1 MTKSRLGL
9 LAFVLTAP
17 FSSIAQGDA
26 AALLAKSVAAFEKNQ
41 QNEKQW
47 NWNIVETRQLLNRAG
62 ETLQSFP
69 SVTSESVIRSNGR
82 RCNALTAWGDGRA
95 PYMKDADPDER
106 CQAFNAIGTPFE
118 VALLLKSAT
127 AKVLEQSAS
136 GIRISVLPDKSR
148 TKFPGYAVR
157 CAASIK
163 ATIQLDPATFFPL
176 RIEGEVAESGCDGE
190 FQPVVH
196 YETWTRQPMVGQFRK
211 GASFR
216 VVYALQKDK
225 FDNPAN
231 SFWISTEQHYVQ
243 PWNSDARVLYYWGRQ
258 VPVNRTSGHRLVKD
272 IQTTAQEFGAGS
284 LLRFDK

>member
-1 MTKSRLGL
+1 MITPRLGL
-9 LAFVLTAP
+9 LAFFL
-17 FSSIAQGDA
+17 A
-26 AALLAKSVAAFEKNQ
+26 AAIPSVAQDDATALLSKSVAAFEKNQ
-41 QNEKQW
+41 QNEKHW
-47 NWNIVETRQLLNRAG
+47 NWSIVETRQLLNRSG
-62 ETLQSFP
+62 VTIQSFP

-106 CQAFNAIGTPFE
+106 CQAFNALGTPFE
-118 VALLLKSAT
+118 VALLLRSAS
-127 AKVLEQSAS
+127 AKVIEQSAS
-136 GIRISVLPDKSR
+136 VIRISVTPDRSR
-148 TKFPGYAVR
+148 TKSPNYGVR

-163 ATIQLDPATFFPL
+163 ATIQLDPATCFPL
-176 RIEGEVAESGCDGE
+176 RIEGEVAESGCDGQ

-196 YETWTRQPMVGQFRK
+196 YETVTRLPMVSQFRK
-211 GASFR
+211 GATFQ

-231 SFWISTEQHYVQ
+231 SFWISTEQHYVE

-258 VPVNRTSGHRLVKD
+258 VPVNRTTGHRLVKD